1 MKIKLGR
8 NFDLIL
14 DTKKKKLEIIT
25 KDFNENFAVILDVK
39 NAYKFSL
46 VGWNK
51 RVGEKK
57 KNVAKKKPKKLTLFK
72 K

>member
-8 NFDLIL
+8 DFDLIL
-14 DTKKKKLEIIT
+14 DTKKKELRIIT
-25 KDFNENFAVILDVK
+25 KEFDKNFTVIVGVK
-39 NAYKFSL
+39 NAYKFL
-46 VGWNK
+46 PVKWNK
-51 RVGEKK
+51 KAGEKR